1 MNEESEH
8 VAEEEEET
16 SDEDVAES
24 ELATDDTPDEPE
36 SRDVVPPDAEG

>member
-1 MNEESEH
+1 VS
-8 VAEEEEET
+8 
-16 SDEDVAES
+16 SVAES